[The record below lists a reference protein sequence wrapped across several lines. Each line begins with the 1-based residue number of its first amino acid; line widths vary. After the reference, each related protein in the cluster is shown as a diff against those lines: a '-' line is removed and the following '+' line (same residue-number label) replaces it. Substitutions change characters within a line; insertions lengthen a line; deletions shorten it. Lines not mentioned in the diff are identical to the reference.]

1 MNIREAR
8 PDDLDSIRKL
18 LDLNQLPTADVT
30 EALLSDFL
38 VVGDPRLVAVAGLER
53 FDDIGLLRSLAVSGR
68 ERSQGIGKR
77 LVEAVEEKAK
87 ATGISSLWLL
97 TTTATNFFVA
107 VGYSVVTRDDAPA
120 GLRNSSEF
128 RDLCPASATCMRK
141 LL

>member
-8 PDDLDSIRKL
+8 PDDLDSVMSL

-30 EALLSDFL
+30 EDLLNDFL
-38 VVGDPRLVAVAGLER
+38 VVCDPRLIAVAGLER
-53 FDDIGLLRSLAVSGR
+53 FDEIGLLRSLAVSGS
-68 ERSQGIGKR
+68 ERSQGLGRK
-77 LVEAVEEKAK
+77 LVEAVEERAK

-97 TTTATNFFVA
+97 TTTATNFFLA

-120 GLRNSSEF
+120 GIRNSSEF
-128 RDLCPASATCMRK
+128 RDLCPASAICMRK

>member
-8 PDDLDSIRKL
+8 PDDLDSVRTL

-30 EALLSDFL
+30 EALLNDFL

-53 FDDIGLLRSLAVSGR
+53 FGEVGLLRSLAVSGS
-68 ERSQGIGKR
+68 ERSQGIGKG

-97 TTTATNFFVA
+97 TTTATNFFLT
-107 VGYSVVTRDDAPA
+107 VGYSVVARDDAPA
-120 GLRNSSEF
+120 GIRNSSEF

>member
-18 LDLNQLPTADVT
+18 LDLNHLPTADVT
-30 EALLSDFL
+30 EILLNDFL
-38 VVGDPRLVAVAGLER
+38 VVDGPRLVAIAGLER
-53 FDDIGLLRSLAVSGR
+53 FDDIGLLRSLAVSGS

-97 TTTATNFFVA
+97 TTTAKDFFLV
-107 VGYSVVTRDDAPA
+107 VGYSVVSRDDAPA
-120 GLRNSSEF
+120 GIRNSSEF
-128 RDLCPASATCMRK
+128 RDLCPGSAICMHK
-141 LL
+141 QL

>member
-8 PDDLDSIRKL
+8 PGDLDSIRKL

-38 VVGDPRLVAVAGLER
+38 VVGDPRLVAVAGLEC
-53 FDDIGLLRSLAVSGR
+53 FDDIGLLRSVAVSKS
-68 ERSQGIGKR
+68 ERSQGIGKS
-77 LVEAVEEKAK
+77 LVEALEEKAK
-87 ATGISSLWLL
+87 AAGISTLWLL
-97 TTTATNFFVA
+97 TTTATNFFLT
-107 VGYSVVTRDDAPA
+107 VGFSVVARDDAPA

>member
-18 LDLNQLPTADVT
+18 LDLNHLPTADVT
-30 EALLSDFL
+30 EALLNDFL
-38 VVGDPRLVAVAGLER
+38 VVDGPRLVAVAGLER
-53 FDDIGLLRSLAVSGR
+53 FDDIGLLRSLAVSGS

-97 TTTATNFFVA
+97 TTTAKNFFL
-107 VGYSVVTRDDAPA
+107 VV
-120 GLRNSSEF
+120 
-128 RDLCPASATCMRK
+128 
-141 LL
+141 